1 MVNISAYKLHRWAGL
16 CASLWLAVLC
26 ITGIMLEH
34 KNNWHWLWNIPWPGA
49 LMSADSAAE
58 ARAAQFHQFKI
69 SGTDYLTC
77 GPHTCLTSH
86 DAGQH
91 WQGSEFS
98 GPQPLIR
105 QVLRDNGADYIATD
119 NGIWRSTDQGR
130 NFSPWLLP
138 TENIS
143 YLAKDGS
150 DLFAVINA
158 SKITQ
163 IDLRDTSVHAIEL
176 PLIPLDL
183 LPAEINLGRLTHDI
197 HYARGI
203 FGGDTDIWLQ
213 DISAVIILLLIFSG
227 LYMYFWRRKPA
238 ANKAQRFRFLLHMH
252 RLLLGPIAIVGL
264 LYLSITGIL
273 LDHSNDLRTAMREI
287 KFPSQM
293 LTPVYHSQTWQ
304 NKITSL
310 AALDKRLFIGTRFG
324 IYEYSATGL
333 VKGFNSYA
341 WSMASLDGI
350 IYAGGMGGPSAEY
363 RNGNWQ
369 VLAKAPHMPS
379 DITVSNQGLLWKSPH
394 KTALSDGTPV
404 ELNQP
409 ETTTVPLYFV
419 VNALH
424 SGLLF
429 HAQWKWMNDL
439 IALLG
444 LLAMLTG
451 LWRLWRWL
459 KFRLHKRRR

>member
-1 MVNISAYKLHRWAGL
+1 
-16 CASLWLAVLC
+16 
-26 ITGIMLEH
+26 MLEH
-34 KNNWHWLWNIPWPGA
+34 KNNWHWLWNISWPGA

-69 SGTDYLTC
+69 NAADYLTC
-77 GPHTCLTSH
+77 GPHTCLTSS
-86 DAGQH
+86 DAGQN
-91 WQGSEFS
+91 WQTSEFS

-105 QVLRDNGADYIATD
+105 QVLRDSGADYIATD

-130 NFSPWLLP
+130 SFSPWLLP
-138 TENIS
+138 AENIS
-143 YLAKDGS
+143 YLAKDGA

-158 SKITQ
+158 SVITQ
-163 IDLRDTSVHAIEL
+163 INLRDASTHTIAL

-203 FGGDTDIWLQ
+203 FGGETDIWLQ
-213 DISAVIILLLIFSG
+213 DISALCILLLIFSG
-227 LYMYFWRRKPA
+227 LYMYFWRRKA
-238 ANKAQRFRFLLHMH
+238 TRRGATGF
-252 RLLLGPIAIVGL
+252 RLLLRLHRVLFGPLAVIAL

-273 LDHSNDLRTAMREI
+273 LDHSTELRDAMRHI

-293 LTPVYHSQTWQ
+293 LTPVYRSQTWQ

-310 AALDKRLFIGTRFG
+310 AVQDKRLFIGTRFG

-341 WSMASLDGI
+341 WSMAALDGI

-369 VLAKAPHMPS
+369 ALPKVPHMPS
-379 DITVSNQGLLWKSPH
+379 DITLSNQGLIWKSPH
-394 KTALSDGTPV
+394 KTALSDGSPV
-404 ELNQP
+404 VLNEPQ
-409 ETTTVPLYFV
+409 TTAVPLYFAM
-419 VNALH
+419 NALH

-429 HAQWKWMNDL
+429 HAQWKWINDL

-444 LLAMLTG
+444 LLAMFTG

-459 KFRLHKRRR
+459 KFRLHKRWR